1 MPYLVQY
8 RGILV
13 GANILYAGIQYTFM
27 ATTIKVSK
35 ELLRELEELKKE
47 KKSKS
52 YEEVLRQLIRGEKAL
67 KKSHFGSL
75 PELEEFQ
82 REEIDRFD

>member
-1 MPYLVQY
+1 
-8 RGILV
+8 
-13 GANILYAGIQYTFM
+13 M

-52 YEEVLRQLIRGEKAL
+52 YEEVLRQLVRKEKAL
-67 KKSHFGSL
+67 KKSNFGSL
-75 PELEEFQ
+75 PELKEFQ
-82 REEIDRFD
+82 RK